1 MVENFKHHNS
11 IQHFSCTSKI
21 SSLTLQPK
29 CSDEPYLISSSFAN
43 TVQFTNSPPHIMVSN
58 SMLMASSLHS
68 PCTLFSS
75 HKLCSSS
82 IKTISKQS
90 HTFLHRNPSLH
101 RPLSLGSKRVLPSV
115 CFFNT
120 GDKSD
125 SKAISQPFLY
135 YLVLFPTQLLSQNI

>member
-1 MVENFKHHNS
+1 MTLTSLISWLLCLLLE
-11 IQHFSCTSKI
+11 CTSSKG
-21 SSLTLQPK
+21 LKKLKVLLLQTLFQVP
-29 CSDEPYLISSSFAN
+29 
-43 TVQFTNSPPHIMVSN
+43 NSPPLIMVLN
-58 SMLMASSLHS
+58 LMFIASSLHSPS

-75 HKLCSSS
+75 HKLCWSSF
-82 IKTISKQS
+82 KTISKQS
-90 HTFLHRNPSLH
+90 HAFLHRNPSLQRH
-101 RPLSLGSKRVLPSV
+101 LSLGSKRVLPSV